1 MKTLLIDIKGVMKT
15 LLIDENGNMYRAS
28 LLDIRDLRVGIR
40 KPSTVLPSLERV
52 ETPSVSTEEW
62 NNREYL
68 DFLCNVSVN
77 ERKFIAKKAR
87 KGGRVVSSYRYLQPL
102 VGFQKWVAVLVEGH
116 KYLVPLADA
125 LGYTLGLESRD
136 EVRNSAVGELDNLGV
151 TSYLIVV

>member
-1 MKTLLIDIKGVMKT
+1 MKKLVVDIKGVMKT
-15 LLIDENGNMYRAS
+15 LLIDENGIMYWAS

-40 KPSTVLPSLERV
+40 RPSTVLPGLERV
-52 ETPSVSTEEW
+52 EMPSVSTEEW
-62 NNREYL
+62 ERREYL
-68 DFLCNVSVN
+68 DFLCNTFSN
-77 ERKFIAKKAR
+77 GRKLTEKKVR
-87 KGGRVVSSYRYLQPL
+87 KGGRLVNAYSYLRPL

-151 TSYLIVV
+151 TNYLIVV